1 MDSII
6 DRFEG
11 MYLSDDLRSYDPY
24 DIWKTT
30 VGLRIKM
37 TFNSSRLAGAV
48 PALILSLGDSFF
60 NETLRN
66 IYVKQEFPIVRALA
80 CQILLNRYAK
90 SGDDSLLKA
99 AENHLAWLYANVS
112 KGYAGTCWGL
122 GFKWPAA
129 ENVIY
134 SANTPHTTHSP
145 YALEAFHLHK
155 QIVRHSE
162 YEDFVRR
169 SFEFYE
175 KDVQIMYEDETM
187 MATSYGP
194 MKDRIATNAV
204 SYVMYAYS
212 ILLSYLPEKQ
222 DHIKTKIVK
231 LYKFIENKQL
241 ENGSWYY
248 IPDNKDSF
256 IDCFHSCFILK
267 NILKSQKVID
277 LPGADVIVKKGYEFL
292 CNNFYEEKWGLY
304 KRFAKANKL
313 SLVKFDL
320 YDNAEMLRLTY
331 MLRDKGR
338 QTSLDLAIKR
348 HFIDDIDIYSTI
360 DWLGMKRNRNTLRW
374 AVMPYLHTLSMLEN
388 P

>member
-1 MDSII
+1 M
-6 DRFEG
+6 
-11 MYLSDDLRSYDPY
+11 
-24 DIWKTT
+24 
-30 VGLRIKM
+30 
-37 TFNSSRLAGAV
+37 

-129 ENVIY
+129 ENVIS

>member
-1 MDSII
+1 
-6 DRFEG
+6 
-11 MYLSDDLRSYDPY
+11 
-24 DIWKTT
+24 
-30 VGLRIKM
+30 
-37 TFNSSRLAGAV
+37 
-48 PALILSLGDSFF
+48 
-60 NETLRN
+60 
-66 IYVKQEFPIVRALA
+66 
-80 CQILLNRYAK
+80 
-90 SGDDSLLKA
+90 
-99 AENHLAWLYANVS
+99 
-112 KGYAGTCWGL
+112 
-122 GFKWPAA
+122 
-129 ENVIY
+129 
-134 SANTPHTTHSP
+134 
-145 YALEAFHLHK
+145 
-155 QIVRHSE
+155 
-162 YEDFVRR
+162 
-169 SFEFYE
+169 
-175 KDVQIMYEDETM
+175 
-187 MATSYGP
+187 
-194 MKDRIATNAV
+194 
-204 SYVMYAYS
+204 MYAYS

-348 HFIDDIDIYSTI
+348 HFIDDTDIYSTI